1 MPRKQLIEWSR
12 HTILTIAITRVVVF
26 GGRWMTNKVLE
37 NSPECVV
44 VLETQRLRLRQLCI
58 IDAPFILRLL
68 NEPSF
73 IQNIGDKGV
82 RTLEAASSYILDGPV
97 ANYRKLGFGQY
108 LIELQEGS
116 SEKIPIGM
124 CGLLK
129 RDTLKDV
136 DVGYALLPEF
146 WSRGYAREAVLG
158 VLAYANKTLGLRRVV
173 AITNADNGSSIGLLK
188 KLGFQF
194 EKTVRI
200 AEASNEVQLYAFE
213 F

>member
-1 MPRKQLIEWSR
+1 
-12 HTILTIAITRVVVF
+12 
-26 GGRWMTNKVLE
+26 MTNKVLE
-37 NSPECVV
+37 NGPECVV
-44 VLETQRLRLRQLCI
+44 VLETQRLRLRQLRI

-82 RTLEAASSYILDGPV
+82 RTLEAAGSYILDGPV

-129 RDTLKDV
+129 RDTLEDV

-158 VLAYANKTLGLRRVV
+158 VLAYANQTLGLRRVV
-173 AITNADNGSSIGLLK
+173 AITNANNGSSIGLLK

-200 AEASNEVQLYAFE
+200 AEADNEVQLYAFE